1 MDMKKVAAV
10 LMTGLLVVSFA
21 WAKPLDF
28 EDESFD
34 FSDGGLET
42 AYVTLEKNAEGG
54 LQIDFSS
61 EEAETAVA
69 TVDVED
75 QVQGY
80 DTSDSTEVFWEES
93 SLRANDL
100 AANTLTDVDLDYRG
114 NEFERV
120 TLVHAD
126 QTYKEVQE
134 SYMAAL
140 EGLGFTLTPEEQTL
154 ESNTDIYTLESAGET
169 LRVLFVNQG
178 ADTQVTFVQDNTL

>member
-1 MDMKKVAAV
+1 MKKVTA
-10 LMTGLLVVSFA
+10 LLITGLLVASLA
-21 WAKPLDF
+21 WAKPLEF
-28 EDESFD
+28 EDEGFD
-34 FSDGGLET
+34 FSDSGLET
-42 AYVTLEKNAEGG
+42 AYVTLAKNDDGG
-54 LQIDFSS
+54 LEIDFGS
-61 EEAETAVA
+61 EEVEGAVA

-80 DTSDSTEVFWEES
+80 DTSDSTEVFWIES
-93 SLRANDL
+93 SLRANAL
-100 AANTLTDVDLDYRG
+100 AANTLEGVDLDYRG

-140 EGLGFTLTPEEQTL
+140 EGLGFTLTPEEQAL
-154 ESNTDIYTLESAGET
+154 ESNVDIYTLESAGET

-178 ADTQVTFVQDNTL
+178 ADTQVTFVQG